1 MVNNS
6 KLGFGYLLE
15 VDVDYPRELHD
26 SHNDLPFL
34 CEKIKVN
41 GIEKLIP
48 NLFNK
53 EKYVIHINP
62 IQYGL
67 FLKHYGMGG
76 APL

>member
-15 VDVDYPRELHD
+15 VDVDYPRELHN
-26 SHNDLPFL
+26 SHDDLPFL

-48 NLFNK
+48 NLFFHK
-53 EKYVIHINP
+53 EEYVIHIKLLK
-62 IQYGL
+62 QALDHGL
-67 FLKHYGMGG
+67 ELKKIH
-76 APL
+76 